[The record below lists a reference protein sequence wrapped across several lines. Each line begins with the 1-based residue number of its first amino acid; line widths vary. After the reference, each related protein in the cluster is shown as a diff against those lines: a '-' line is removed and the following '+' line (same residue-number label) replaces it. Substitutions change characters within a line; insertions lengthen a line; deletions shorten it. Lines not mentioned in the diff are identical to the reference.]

1 VAASCLID
9 DAMAFAD
16 IVYADAD
23 LLLAEFE
30 QVVSDLLITVS
41 TCTATA
47 PPAVGDHATVRR
59 CLTAGAESPR
69 PEELPERVRAPP
81 TRRGRRGRR
90 HDHPHRTARHAVTH
104 RKEKPAMSMSF
115 DPFSQLDRI
124 AQSVFDTSRQPR
136 LMPVDLFREG
146 DRYVLNADLPGVD
159 PGSVDVDVDGHLL
172 TIRAERTEA
181 NRDNSRWLAQER
193 PFGSYVRR
201 FTIGDDVDAQGI
213 SATYDNGVLS
223 VVIPIAERAKP
234 RKIQIE
240 SMGAHGAKAVTA

>member
-1 VAASCLID
+1 MSRRRFLR
-9 DAMAFAD
+9 
-16 IVYADAD
+16 
-23 LLLAEFE
+23 
-30 QVVSDLLITVS
+30 
-41 TCTATA
+41 
-47 PPAVGDHATVRR
+47 GDF
-59 CLTAGAESPR
+59 L
-69 PEELPERVRAPP
+69 
-81 TRRGRRGRR
+81 
-90 HDHPHRTARHAVTH
+90 
-104 RKEKPAMSMSF
+104 AMSMSF
-115 DPFSQLDRI
+115 DPFSQLDRL

-201 FTIGDDVDAQGI
+201 FTIGDDVDAQSI
-213 SATYDNGVLS
+213 HATYNNGVLS
-223 VVIPIAERAKP
+223 VMIPIAERAKP

-240 SMGAHGAKAVTA
+240 SMASHDAKAVTA